1 MIGISGWRL
10 GTQRGSPTK
19 GKRTARGA
27 VPAFRSGGCDV
38 IASLPLRE
46 VIYPALEEGLVLV
59 AGDVLGDV
67 RAGALG
73 VAHLAEDAAARAGDA
88 FDGFERSEHNGV

>member
-1 MIGISGWRL
+1 
-10 GTQRGSPTK
+10 
-19 GKRTARGA
+19 
-27 VPAFRSGGCDV
+27 
-38 IASLPLRE
+38 
-46 VIYPALEEGLVLV
+46 LEEGLVLV

-88 FDGFERSEHNGV
+88 FDGFERSELNGVRPY

>member
-1 MIGISGWRL
+1 M
-10 GTQRGSPTK
+10 
-19 GKRTARGA
+19 
-27 VPAFRSGGCDV
+27 

-46 VIYPALEEGLVLV
+46 VIHAALEEGLVLI

-67 RAGALG
+67 RAGTLG

-88 FDGFERSEHNGV
+88 FDGFERSVGIEFDAVRGRAAHNGVRPY

>member
-1 MIGISGWRL
+1 M
-10 GTQRGSPTK
+10 
-19 GKRTARGA
+19 
-27 VPAFRSGGCDV
+27 

-59 AGDVLGDV
+59 AGDVLGDG

-73 VAHLAEDAAARAGDA
+73 VAHLAEDTSARAGDA
-88 FDGFERSEHNGV
+88 FDGFERSELNGVRPY